1 MLQVTLLGD
10 LVPIAILGADAR
22 PFMQGQLTNDV
33 RKVDSQK
40 AIWGALCSGQGR
52 VQALVTL
59 IQRDEGLLG
68 LFPASVVDAVLKRLR
83 AFTLSS
89 KVTFEPS
96 PWVVA
101 QVTGDAGQVLAAEL
115 PESPGD
121 CRSVDG
127 RTLLRWWGSDARYVW
142 VAPPGELQQTSG
154 AEAAGRT
161 VAWRQSDV
169 RMGLAQVRAET
180 QGLFVPQMLNL
191 DLLNG
196 LSYEKGCYVGQ
207 EVVARAR
214 RGGVPRRLLGFSA
227 SCCPPAP
234 GTVVRAGDADAGQ
247 VLDAVSS
254 DSGCDLLAVVD
265 LELASGT
272 LELRD
277 TANTRLVPRSLPY
290 TVPLER
296 R

>member
-1 MLQVTLLGD
+1 MLQATSLGD

-22 PFMQGQLTNDV
+22 SFMQGQLTNDV
-33 RKVDSQK
+33 RKVDPQK

-59 IQRDEGLLG
+59 IQRDVGLLG
-68 LFPASVVDAVLKRLR
+68 LFPAPLVDGLLKRLR

-89 KVTFEPS
+89 KVTFEPL
-96 PWVVA
+96 PWAVA
-101 QVTGDAGQVLAAEL
+101 QVTGDAGQALAGGL
-115 PESPGD
+115 PEAPGD
-121 CRSVDG
+121 CRSVG
-127 RTLLRWWGSDARYVW
+127 GVTLMRWWGSDARYVC
-142 VAPPGELQQTSG
+142 VAPPGELQLTSG

-161 VAWRQSDV
+161 LAWRRSDV
-169 RMGLAQVRAET
+169 HMGLAQVQADT

-191 DLLNG
+191 DLLSG

-214 RGGVPRRLLGFSA
+214 RGGVPRRLLGFA
-227 SCCPPAP
+227 AGCPAPAP

-265 LELASGT
+265 LALATGP

-277 TANTRLVPRSLPY
+277 IADSRLAPRSLPY

-296 R
+296 